1 MMNNRKLITVAIGLL
16 MAYSAHAVS
25 ASAPVVTQ
33 VVKHVIP
40 YDTIVW
46 SGDSTQIIAMIG
58 VKETG
63 LVQELGVESTTGMI
77 RPRSQFATVRKLE
90 PDPFLFEGKV
100 LALGSSK
107 RVQSNELW

>member
-1 MMNNRKLITVAIGLL
+1 MMNNRKPIAVAIGLL
-16 MAYSAHAVS
+16 VAV
-25 ASAPVVTQ
+25 AAQAVTPSAPVVTQ
-33 VVKHVIP
+33 VVKHVVP

-77 RPRSQFATVRKLE
+77 LPRSQFTTVRKLALE
-90 PDPFLFEGKV
+90 PFLFEGKEV
-100 LALGSSK
+100 AVASSK
-107 RVQSNELW
+107 ARGSNES